1 MKPTAEQAFT
11 QNLNNLQY
19 TFSADNQSQA
29 DKLFRGA
36 SPSNDGAELKTTLM
50 PDGVPIEIAP
60 ERREEFS
67 PGLDAEL
74 LEMMQVTAEQ
84 ELRKVDEPGKG

>member
-1 MKPTAEQAFT
+1 
-11 QNLNNLQY
+11 
-19 TFSADNQSQA
+19 
-29 DKLFRGA
+29 
-36 SPSNDGAELKTTLM
+36 M

-74 LEMMQVTAEQ
+74 LEMIQATAEE
-84 ELRKVDEPGKG
+84 ELRKVD

>member
-1 MKPTAEQAFT
+1 MDQG
-11 QNLNNLQY
+11 LHSVQY
-19 TFSADNQSQA
+19 SFSADDQSQA

-36 SPSNDGAELKTTLM
+36 SPSNAGTELKTAIM

-74 LEMMQVTAEQ
+74 LQLIQATAEQ
-84 ELRKVDEPGKG
+84 ELRKVDKPGKG